1 MANQLEQQILEVGRK
16 LQHPPHSKEALIK
29 ILKQVASYL
38 SEVDQSP
45 SQTMLRALR
54 PSMNSLVAPE
64 LLGHR
69 DKDVTLLVA
78 TCISEITRITAPE
91 APYSD
96 DVLKDIFR
104 LIVGTFRGLDETTN
118 PSFGRRVS
126 ILETVARIRSCVV
139 MLDLE
144 CDGLIIEM
152 FHIFFSVVSE
162 AHPENV
168 LKSMQS
174 IMTLILDE
182 SDTISEQL
190 LAIVLSSLG
199 REKGDV
205 SPAARRLGMLVL
217 EQCAITL
224 EPYVY
229 RFIESAKSA
238 EEKLQGVLHSHY
250 YDVIYDIYQC
260 APQMLERVIPNMKQE
275 LLTDQLDVR
284 LSSVKL
290 LGRLFAIPGH
300 PLPELFQPLFAE
312 FLKRF
317 TDKDVEVRL
326 SVVEHVKECLLSN
339 PFRHEAA
346 DIISALNARLL
357 DYDENVRKQVVAA
370 ICDVANYAL
379 KSIPVEIIRHVAERL
394 RDKVVFVRMYTLERL
409 AEIYR
414 VYCSKFL
421 DGSIS
426 DYEFEWIPQ
435 KIIMCCYDKDFR
447 AQAIELVFSESLFP
461 SELPVVERVKHWIM
475 MYSKFEK
482 FEVKALEGVLAQKQR
497 LQQEMQ
503 SYLLLREKM
512 KEYNTVEFEKRI
524 LSCFKSMSLS
534 FKDPP
539 KAEESFQKL
548 NQLKDNKIW
557 KALTSLLDPS
567 NYFLQAEQIYIDMLQ
582 RLGDKHPQY
591 DFIKMLGAKCSYRLF
606 NKEHV
611 KETLK
616 EITVNKL
623 AGRDDLIKSA
633 MNLLVLFAGFFPFLL
648 QGSEEDLI
656 QLLKEDNECIKE
668 GVVHI
673 IAKAGVLIGEQMTDT
688 TSSLDLLLETLCVEG
703 SRQQAKYAVQA
714 LAAIMEDAGLKA
726 LSVLYKR
733 LVDTLESGTHLPSIL
748 QSLGCIAQNA
758 MPVFETREEDVVHFV
773 HDNLLRRNSN
783 PSDVF
788 KTEWED
794 RSEECLLKIYG
805 VKTLVKSYL
814 PKKDSHLRQRIE
826 TLLGILARILTSG
839 EISKDVK
846 SSEVDK
852 AHMRL
857 AAAKALLRLSRHW
870 DQQITPELFYLG
882 LQISQDPYP
891 EVRREFLGKVHQ
903 YLKQRTLDQK
913 YACAFVFG
921 ISGMDDDDVIEVK
934 QYLFDFVETY
944 HQGVQLRQ
952 TYAHSD
958 GSLLTSCPE
967 YVIAYLVHA
976 LAHHPKFPS
985 ITGDL
990 RAEAFESLYRQL
1002 HFFLSAFMHRDGDG
1016 HNDSER
1022 KRGQESFSI
1031 ITTIF
1036 QTIKC
1041 AEDAVDKSKS
1051 EKLYALCD
1059 LGLSITKEF
1068 IQHTVPSLEFR
1079 MSVSLP
1085 GVLYKQLEDSKG
1097 MALKANVTDCTT
1109 SRFGSGFFA
1118 HFQAPSTHC
1127 MTHSTPDQTSKD
1139 GTDQNVTE
1147 ESDKNDF
1154 EEPLRVMLHSGNLQ
1168 GIRKKKSSG
1177 GRRYTNVANLLKVCG
1192 NKDSIDLPETAK
1204 DQVDKPLE
1212 NQETIKLSVPVS
1224 NGTEGRRDSAPNQYT
1239 IDNIMRI
1246 NAENMILPKKKR
1258 SRPRKDR
1265 EDGAGSE
1272 SHPPKRGH
1280 WKSLGK
1286 GGDSKEER
1294 NLVGLTTGRAEMV
1307 SATSNGAEEKHFE
1320 SASSQKSE
1328 LSKDFLQNAS
1338 GLGISR
1344 NSSPKYLQES
1354 LPQTQKDFRYTDTP
1368 EANQHVQLP
1377 KRKPVARVEFDSK
1390 FPCESLKSRVTHRK
1404 PRKKK
1409 SISGLQ
1415 KSTEKLKKEKFDYEK
1430 LAGHRIKVWWP
1441 LDKQFYEG
1449 IVQSYDSIQKK
1460 HTVLYDDGDVEV
1472 LRLQKERWELTDN
1485 DLSLERPALVSPKSS
1500 KNVEAM
1506 PVKERT
1512 QMGALEGKK
1521 AVSSNKRGSVSKS
1534 TKKGT
1539 FKSHYKSNDNGVS
1552 PKSMEL
1558 DTSRVKVGDPFLSM
1572 DEKSQP
1578 SGGKRGK
1585 RKSELDT
1592 SRVKVGN
1599 PFLSMDEKTQPSGG
1613 KRGKRKSELDTSRVK
1628 VGNPFLSMD
1637 EKSQPSGGKRRKRK
1651 SELDTTRVKVGDP
1664 FLSMDEKSQPSV
1676 GKRGKRKSE
1685 LDTSRV
1691 KVGDPFLSMDEKS
1704 QLSGGKRGKRKSEL
1718 DTSRVKVGD
1727 PFLSMDEKSQLS
1739 GGKRGKRKSGSKG
1752 RKGGSF
1758 AISTNITSG
1767 TSKDPKQTS
1776 TTVDTKNGGVPDSGS
1791 RDSDDEPL
1799 NSWWS
1804 RIRKIH

>member
-1 MANQLEQQILEVGRK
+1 MANQLEQHILEVGRK

-54 PSMNSLVAPE
+54 PSMNALVSPE

-69 DKDVTLLVA
+69 DKDVVLLVV

-96 DVLKDIFR
+96 DVLKDIFH

-144 CDGLIIEM
+144 CDNLIVEM
-152 FHIFFSVVSE
+152 FHIFFAVVSE

-190 LAIVLSSLG
+190 LNIVLSSLG

-229 RFIESAKSA
+229 HFIESAKST
-238 EEKLQGVLHSHY
+238 EGKLQGVLHSHY
-250 YDVIYDIYQC
+250 YDIIYDIYQC

-326 SVVEHVKECLLSN
+326 SVVEHAKECLLSN

-346 DIISALNARLL
+346 DIISALSARLL

-379 KSIPVEIIRHVAERL
+379 KSIPVETMRHVAERL

-414 VYCSKFL
+414 VYCSKCL

-426 DYEFEWIPQ
+426 DNEFEWIPQ

-447 AQAIELVFSESLFP
+447 AQAIELVLSESLFP

-475 MYSKFEK
+475 IYSKFEK

-503 SYLLLREKM
+503 SYVLLREKM
-512 KEYNTVEFEKRI
+512 KEYNIVEFEKRI
-524 LSCFKSMSLS
+524 SSCFKSMSLS

-557 KALTSLLDPS
+557 KALSSLLDPS
-567 NYFLQAEQIYIDMLQ
+567 NYFLQAEQIYIDMLE

-591 DFIKMLGAKCSYRLF
+591 DFIKILGAKCSYRLF

-616 EITVNKL
+616 EIAANKL

-633 MNLLVLFAGFFPFLL
+633 MNLLVLFAAYFPSLL

-656 QLLKEDNECIKE
+656 QLLKEDHECIKE
-668 GVVHI
+668 GVVHV
-673 IAKAGVLIGEQMTDT
+673 IAKAGVLIGELKTDA

-703 SRQQAKYAVQA
+703 SRKQAKYAVQA

-733 LVDTLESGTHLPSIL
+733 LVDMLESGTHLPAIL

-773 HDNLLRRNSN
+773 HDKLLRRNSN
-783 PSDVF
+783 PSDAF

-826 TLLGILARILTSG
+826 TLLEILAKILTSG

-857 AAAKALLRLSRHW
+857 AAAKSLLRLSKHW
-870 DQQITPELFYLG
+870 DQQITPELFRLG
-882 LQISQDPYP
+882 LQISQDPYH
-891 EVRREFLGKVHQ
+891 EVRRGFLRKVHQ

-913 YACAFVFG
+913 YACAFVLG
-921 ISGMDDDDVIEVK
+921 IPGMDDDDVKEVK
-934 QYLFDFVETY
+934 QYLVDFVETY
-944 HQGVQLRQ
+944 RQGVQLRQ
-952 TYAHSD
+952 TYAHSNE
-958 GSLLTSCPE
+958 SLFTSCPE
-967 YVIAYLVHA
+967 YVITYLVHV
-976 LAHHPKFPS
+976 LAHDPKFPS
-985 ITGDL
+985 IIGDL
-990 RAEAFESLYRQL
+990 HAEAFESLYRQL
-1002 HFFLSAFMHRDGDG
+1002 HLFLSAFMHCDGDE
-1016 HNDSER
+1016 HNDFER

-1031 ITTIF
+1031 ITAIF
-1036 QTIKC
+1036 QSIKC

-1051 EKLYALCD
+1051 EKLHALCD
-1059 LGLSITKEF
+1059 LGLSITKEL
-1068 IQHTVPSLEFR
+1068 IRHVAPSSEFR
-1079 MSVSLP
+1079 MSISLP
-1085 GVLYKQLEDSKG
+1085 RVLYKQFEDSKG
-1097 MALKANVTDCTT
+1097 MPLKANVTDFTG
-1109 SRFGSGFFA
+1109 SLFGSGFFC
-1118 HFQAPSTHC
+1118 T
-1127 MTHSTPDQTSKD
+1127 
-1139 GTDQNVTE
+1139 
-1147 ESDKNDF
+1147 
-1154 EEPLRVMLHSGNLQ
+1154 
-1168 GIRKKKSSG
+1168 
-1177 GRRYTNVANLLKVCG
+1177 
-1192 NKDSIDLPETAK
+1192 
-1204 DQVDKPLE
+1204 
-1212 NQETIKLSVPVS
+1212 LS
-1224 NGTEGRRDSAPNQYT
+1224 
-1239 IDNIMRI
+1239 
-1246 NAENMILPKKKR
+1246 
-1258 SRPRKDR
+1258 
-1265 EDGAGSE
+1265 
-1272 SHPPKRGH
+1272 
-1280 WKSLGK
+1280 
-1286 GGDSKEER
+1286 
-1294 NLVGLTTGRAEMV
+1294 
-1307 SATSNGAEEKHFE
+1307 
-1320 SASSQKSE
+1320 SSQ
-1328 LSKDFLQNAS
+1328 
-1338 GLGISR
+1338 
-1344 NSSPKYLQES
+1344 
-1354 LPQTQKDFRYTDTP
+1354 
-1368 EANQHVQLP
+1368 
-1377 KRKPVARVEFDSK
+1377 
-1390 FPCESLKSRVTHRK
+1390 
-1404 PRKKK
+1404 
-1409 SISGLQ
+1409 
-1415 KSTEKLKKEKFDYEK
+1415 
-1430 LAGHRIKVWWP
+1430 
-1441 LDKQFYEG
+1441 
-1449 IVQSYDSIQKK
+1449 
-1460 HTVLYDDGDVEV
+1460 HTLCD
-1472 LRLQKERWELTDN
+1472 
-1485 DLSLERPALVSPKSS
+1485 
-1500 KNVEAM
+1500 
-1506 PVKERT
+1506 
-1512 QMGALEGKK
+1512 
-1521 AVSSNKRGSVSKS
+1521 
-1534 TKKGT
+1534 
-1539 FKSHYKSNDNGVS
+1539 
-1552 PKSMEL
+1552 
-1558 DTSRVKVGDPFLSM
+1558 
-1572 DEKSQP
+1572 
-1578 SGGKRGK
+1578 
-1585 RKSELDT
+1585 
-1592 SRVKVGN
+1592 
-1599 PFLSMDEKTQPSGG
+1599 
-1613 KRGKRKSELDTSRVK
+1613 
-1628 VGNPFLSMD
+1628 
-1637 EKSQPSGGKRRKRK
+1637 
-1651 SELDTTRVKVGDP
+1651 
-1664 FLSMDEKSQPSV
+1664 
-1676 GKRGKRKSE
+1676 
-1685 LDTSRV
+1685 
-1691 KVGDPFLSMDEKS
+1691 
-1704 QLSGGKRGKRKSEL
+1704 
-1718 DTSRVKVGD
+1718 
-1727 PFLSMDEKSQLS
+1727 
-1739 GGKRGKRKSGSKG
+1739 
-1752 RKGGSF
+1752 
-1758 AISTNITSG
+1758 
-1767 TSKDPKQTS
+1767 
-1776 TTVDTKNGGVPDSGS
+1776 
-1791 RDSDDEPL
+1791 
-1799 NSWWS
+1799 
-1804 RIRKIH
+1804 